1 PRSLGCEYAPCLIPI
16 GCRSP
21 RKRGPYFARR
31 ITPHGG
37 QSRCVIRCRELR
49 GRFGVSHE
57 FPSRRSVMRRTIL
70 ALTVIFL
77 APTAVM
83 AMTAGREL
91 VGDPELGAA
100 GAAIQKRQI
109 APGGV
114 AGIGHGGFLGGNV
127 ILAKGDKKGT
137 GPGL

>member
-1 PRSLGCEYAPCLIPI
+1 
-16 GCRSP
+16 
-21 RKRGPYFARR
+21 
-31 ITPHGG
+31 
-37 QSRCVIRCRELR
+37 
-49 GRFGVSHE
+49 
-57 FPSRRSVMRRTIL
+57 MRRTIL

-114 AGIGHGGFLGGNV
+114 AGIGHRGFLARNV
-127 ILAKGDKKGT
+127 ILAAGDKSGT
-137 GPGL
+137 GPGHGGHKGQKKAEHKGGQKHEKNEKKS